1 MSTNTPDYDQALKD
15 AVEVIEFAR
24 EEGEGDLRQVRE
36 WIRALTQN

>member
-24 EEGEGDLRQVRE
+24 EEGESDLRQVRE